1 MREMQPFWK
10 GRRRPETNQG
20 FRGRPWRAAVAE
32 NALYYGWTR
41 SCRQGLPL
49 RKEGIVIG
57 F

>member
-1 MREMQPFWK
+1 VREMQPFWK